1 MLEHRALQEEQMDD
15 PALDVGNYA
24 ALLADLAS
32 VSTVTMGRPPT
43 LEFLGRALKGRKQFK
58 LLDVGFGHGDMLRAI
73 SEWAGRYNIH
83 AELVGIDL
91 NAKSADV
98 ARAATPSEM
107 PITYLTG
114 DYASLTGQGFDFIVS
129 SLVAHHMTHEQLMDF
144 LRFMDRQARI
154 GWMINDLHR
163 HSLAWMGFPILA
175 RIMRWHRIVREDGT
189 LSIARSYR
197 PAEWAPLLAEANV
210 AGARTYRAFPFRLC
224 VEKI

>member
-1 MLEHRALQEEQMDD
+1 MLEDRTIAEEQMDD

-24 ALLADLAS
+24 ALLADLAQ
-32 VSTVTMGRPPT
+32 VSTVVMGRPPT
-43 LEFLGRALKGRKQFK
+43 LDFLGRALKGRRQFR

-73 SEWAGRYNIH
+73 ADWAARYNFD

-98 ARAATPSEM
+98 ARAATPAAM

-114 DYASLTGQGFDFIVS
+114 DYESLKGERFDFIVS
-129 SLVAHHMTHEQLMDF
+129 SLVAHHMTHDQLIAF
-144 LRFMDRQARI
+144 LHFMDREAQM

-163 HSLAWMGFPILA
+163 HSLAYIGFPLLA

-197 PAEWAPLLAEANV
+197 PQEWPPILAEAGV
-210 AGARTYRAFPFRLC
+210 AGARVYRAFPFRLC